1 MDSSAA
7 VAVTEANVEKV
18 LLDCDDEPFP
28 EVAYSLD
35 DIRWASCASQAEI
48 DASGLVGVTTGG
60 AFTLAQVRQLKQLCV
75 KHRAVFAT
83 GKIPHANAR
92 EPVRVDLI
100 PDPAGSAGHAVPIK
114 AASLSDSCVAPA
126 SPTLFK
132 PTAAVLVERGN
143 ALQKYLRVPS

>member
-60 AFTLAQVRQLKQLCV
+60 LYVVGASTAVEAAVRETPGSVRDGQNSARKRS
-75 KHRAVFAT
+75 RA
-83 GKIPHANAR
+83 R
-92 EPVRVDLI
+92 
-100 PDPAGSAGHAVPIK
+100 AGG
-114 AASLSDSCVAPA
+114 SDSGSCRICRA
-126 SPTLFK
+126 
-132 PTAAVLVERGN
+132 RGTHQGRIIVRLMCGPSITN
-143 ALQKYLRVPS
+143 AI

>member
-60 AFTLAQVRQLKQLCV
+60 AFTLLAQVRQLKQLCV
-75 KHRAVFAT
+75 QHRAVFAT

-92 EPVRVDLI
+92 EPVRVD
-100 PDPAGSAGHAVPIK
+100 PAGSAGHAVPI
-114 AASLSDSCVAPA
+114 
-126 SPTLFK
+126 
-132 PTAAVLVERGN
+132 N
-143 ALQKYLRVPS
+143 AHQGRIIVRLMCGPSITDAI